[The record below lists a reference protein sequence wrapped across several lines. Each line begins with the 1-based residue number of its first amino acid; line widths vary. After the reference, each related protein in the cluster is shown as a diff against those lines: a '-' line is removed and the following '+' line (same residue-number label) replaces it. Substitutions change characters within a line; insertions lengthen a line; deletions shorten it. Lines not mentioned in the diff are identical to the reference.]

1 MGAPEKAIA
10 AATGSRRWVRE
21 IAVGSLLFSVC
32 LLLFFYRLDSLSLF
46 DADEPAYAEAARE
59 MLTSGDWITPH
70 FNFQPR
76 FDKPIL
82 FYWLIA
88 LAYKGFGIGEYAARF
103 WSAVFATGLTLSIYR
118 FGRQLLNQ
126 RGACIAALAF
136 ATNVG
141 TVVLARAAVT
151 DMTLTFCMTWVFFSF
166 FDVYLATDKTRGR
179 LLFVGYLAMALAVLT
194 KGPIGLLLPGLI
206 IGLFLV
212 IRRKARETV
221 SRLRLLPGIGLF
233 AVIALPWYLLV
244 LRENG
249 WAFAQGFFVQH
260 HLNRYVGVISSHVGG
275 PLYFLPVVVLGFF
288 PWSATLP
295 NAFGRLW
302 TIRSRLRVEL
312 TERQEL
318 LLFLWLWCGVV
329 VLFFSFSRTKL
340 PSYIFPA
347 VPALALL
354 AGVAGEAVPDERQP
368 ARRWAKA
375 GDWLIGGMACS
386 LAAIFLFLPSI
397 ADRIRLRKAP
407 DIPPFDFGF
416 APYALAVFLLVGLTV
431 TVAARRRGR
440 EDTAA
445 AAMAGMMIL
454 SIVLAVHQVA
464 PAVQESMQKSLRDIA
479 LMARR
484 ELRPVDLVVTYDLNA
499 PSLVFYSERPVAII
513 RKGEEAEFQRLAA
526 TYERLFIVAKAA
538 AETRLRKI
546 PNIFPLD
553 RRGGYVL
560 YSSRYHP

>member
-1 MGAPEKAIA
+1 MGAPEKAIP

-21 IAVGSLLFSVC
+21 IAAGSLLFSVC
-32 LLLFFYRLDSLSLF
+32 LLLFFYRLGSLSLF

-59 MLTSGDWITPH
+59 MLISGDWITPH

-118 FGRQLLNQ
+118 FGRQLLGQ

-141 TVVLARAAVT
+141 TVILARAAVT
-151 DMTLTFCMTWVFFSF
+151 DMTLAFCMTWVLFSF
-166 FDVYLATDKTRGR
+166 FDIYLTTDKTRER

-212 IRRKARETV
+212 IRRKARATL
-221 SRLRLLPGIGLF
+221 SRLRLFPGIGLF

-249 WAFAQGFFVQH
+249 WAFIQGFFVQH
-260 HLNRYVGVISSHVGG
+260 HLNRYLGVVSSHVGS
-275 PLYFLPVVVLGFF
+275 PLYFLPVIVVGFF
-288 PWSATLP
+288 PWSGTLP
-295 NAFGRLW
+295 NAFSRLW
-302 TIRSRLRVEL
+302 TIRSRLHAEL
-312 TERQEL
+312 TGRQEL

-354 AGVAGEAVPDERQP
+354 AGAAGEAVPDERQP

-375 GDWLIGGMACS
+375 GEWLIGGMACL
-386 LAAIFLFLPSI
+386 LAAIFLFLPLI
-397 ADRIRLRKAP
+397 ADRIRLREAP

-416 APYALAVFLLVGLTV
+416 APYALAVLLLAGLTV
-431 TVAARRRGR
+431 TGAARRRGR

-445 AAMAGMMIL
+445 AAMAGTMIL

-484 ELRPVDLVVTYDLNA
+484 ELRSVDLVVTYDLNA
-499 PSLVFYSERPVAII
+499 PSLVFYSERPVAIV

-526 TYERLFIVAKAA
+526 THERLFIVAKAA

-546 PNIFPLD
+546 PDIFPLD